1 MWYTAKIIN
10 YFRLRQAFLSE
21 MYKDIAQIFFGI
33 LAVESFTKNSIRWG
47 LVATGLLLALIFW
60 IAGII
65 SFKIK

>member
-1 MWYTAKIIN
+1 MWYTSKIIN

-33 LAVESFTKNSIRWG
+33 LAVQSLTRDSIRWE
-47 LVATGLLLALIFW
+47 LVVTGLFLGLIFW
-60 IAGII
+60 TAGII